1 MKKLRSLEDLRVAGQ
16 RVLVRVDFNVPL
28 QNGRVTSDTRV
39 RQAVPTLTE
48 LVAKGAKVIV
58 ASHMGRPK
66 GEIVPELSLE
76 PVTQTLK
83 THMPKTD
90 IRFVGD
96 TIGQVAKTASNDL
109 LPGQILVLENLRFLP
124 GEESNDYDVIRGL
137 AQLADLYVD
146 DAFSCAHRAHASIE
160 GIAKCLPSAAGRLMA
175 LEIDALSRALENPAR
190 PLTAVIGGSKI
201 STKLGLLEN
210 LVTNVQNLVIGGAMA
225 NTFLLAND
233 VGIGTSLCEPDMLGT
248 VKRIQV
254 KAKEQGCELIL
265 PSDAVTAPALEA
277 GIISRT
283 VGIDEV
289 PADQMILDMGP
300 KSVSRLTNV
309 FGDSKTVIWNGPLG
323 AFEVPPFN
331 DGTQAAARQVAA
343 LTASGE
349 IMSIAGGGDTV
360 AALEAADSA
369 DDFSYVS
376 MAGGAFLEWL
386 EGRALPGVAVLL
398 DG

>member
-1 MKKLRSLEDLRVAGQ
+1 MKKLRSLEDLGVAGK
-16 RVLVRVDFNVPL
+16 RVLVRVDFNVPV
-28 QNGRVTSDTRV
+28 QNGRVISDTRV

-76 PVTQTLK
+76 PVAQSLK
-83 THMPKTD
+83 THMPETD
-90 IRFVGD
+90 ISFVTD
-96 TIGQVAKTASNDL
+96 TIGQAAKTASYAL

-124 GEESNDYDVIRGL
+124 GEECNDYDVIRGL

-160 GIAKCLPSAAGRLMA
+160 GIAKYLPSAAGRLMA
-175 LEIDALSRALENPAR
+175 REIDSLSRALENPAR

-201 STKLGLLEN
+201 STKLGILEN

-225 NTFLLAND
+225 NTFLLAD
-233 VGIGTSLCEPDMLGT
+233 GLGIGTSLCEPDMVGT
-248 VKRIQV
+248 VKRIRV
-254 KAKEQGCELIL
+254 KAEEQGCELIL

-277 GIISRT
+277 GIVSRT

-289 PADQMILDMGP
+289 PADQMILDLGP
-300 KSVSRLTNV
+300 ESVARLTNV
-309 FGDSKTVIWNGPLG
+309 FADSKTVIWNGPLG

-331 DGTQAAARQVAA
+331 DGTKAAARQVAV

-349 IMSIAGGGDTV
+349 LISIAGGGDTV
-360 AALEAADSA
+360 AALEAAGSA